1 MLYQGGMCFDPSCF
15 GVLTRAHLAR
25 LGMDTYRCRR
35 AIEQGRLR
43 RERPGVFVVGAE
55 PSEPVERW
63 RQRCAVALVAAGPDA
78 TLSRSAAGAL
88 WGFDGVG
95 IGTSIPVNGPLRSG
109 VRRQG
114 VHPRRPLRQSHQPP
128 S

>member
-43 RERPGVFVVGAE
+43 RERPGVFVVGGMLKVPQVRE
-55 PSEPVERW
+55 WVRKQF
-63 RQRCAVALVAAGPDA
+63 RNAVLA
-78 TLSRSAAGAL
+78 
-88 WGFDGVG
+88 GFD
-95 IGTSIPVNGPLRSG
+95 IGEQEDDCITAISQGLY
-109 VRRQG
+109 RQIG
-114 VHPRRPLRQSHQPP
+114 
-128 S
+128 